1 MTARKI
7 NPVEEAHFR
16 VDEHERVLTQLEK
29 VIGVPVEKRERTA
42 SQDPVEDVHLRVD
55 EQERRIKGLEQMFAP
70 ENLALLVP
78 MILKAMGEEAKADQ
92 AVATKLETLIG
103 KFETL
108 VSVLL
113 TPTTRTATLEL
124 PSGPALMTVKE
135 TRQ

>member
-1 MTARKI
+1 MAKKT
-7 NPVEEAHFR
+7 NPIEEAHFR
-16 VDEHERVLTQLEK
+16 VDEHERRLTQFES
-29 VIGVPVEKRERTA
+29 VIGVPAVKHERPA
-42 SQDPVEDVHLRVD
+42 AADPIEDVHLRVD
-55 EQERRIKGLEQMFAP
+55 EQERRIAAIEQMFSP
-70 ENLALLVP
+70 ENLALVVP

-92 AVATKLETLIG
+92 AVAAKLEALIG

>member
-1 MTARKI
+1 MAKKP
-7 NPVEEAHFR
+7 NPIEEAHFR
-16 VDEHERVLTQLEK
+16 VDEHERRLTQFES
-29 VIGVPVEKRERTA
+29 VIGVPVVKHERPA
-42 SQDPVEDVHLRVD
+42 AADPVEDVHLRVD
-55 EQERRIKGLEQMFAP
+55 EQERRIAAIEQMFSP

-92 AVATKLETLIG
+92 AVSQKLETLIG

-124 PSGPALMTVKE
+124 PSGPAMMTVRE
-135 TRQ
+135 TRN